1 LVVLLMITIKLKY
14 LCFILIIVLTQMN
27 FVGCGYAHNFSTAA
41 KLSIPAVG
49 VVYTDGAVSTGFFVS
64 SEGAFITN
72 LHVLQD
78 TEHCSVKIHSGE
90 FFGIKEIISVYPE
103 CDLALLQVDIDSRE
117 VHALPISSRIPQVGE
132 EIIVIGAPHGLEYSV
147 TTGVIS
153 AIRDIDLMG
162 RVYQIS
168 APIYPGSSGS
178 PVLSMSGKLLGVA
191 FLTLSGGD
199 NLNFAIPA
207 SKVHSLI
214 SNELNKKK
222 TTK

>member
-1 LVVLLMITIKLKY
+1 MIKIKVKY
-14 LCFILIIVLTQMN
+14 LCFILIIFLIQIN
-27 FVGCGYAHNFSTAA
+27 FAGCLHAHNFSNAA

-49 VVYTDGAVSTGFFVS
+49 VVYTDGSVSTGFFVS

-78 TEHCSVKIHSGE
+78 AEHCSVKIHTGE
-90 FFGIKEIISVYPE
+90 VFGIKEIISVYPE
-103 CDLALLQVDIDSRE
+103 CDLVLMQVDTENRK
-117 VHALPISSRIPQVGE
+117 VHALPVSSRIPQIGE

-147 TTGVIS
+147 TTGIIS
-153 AIRDIDLMG
+153 AIRDVDLMG

-178 PVLSMSGKLLGVA
+178 PVLSFEGKLLGVA

-207 SKVHSLI
+207 SKVRSLI
-214 SNELNKKK
+214 SNELNKTK